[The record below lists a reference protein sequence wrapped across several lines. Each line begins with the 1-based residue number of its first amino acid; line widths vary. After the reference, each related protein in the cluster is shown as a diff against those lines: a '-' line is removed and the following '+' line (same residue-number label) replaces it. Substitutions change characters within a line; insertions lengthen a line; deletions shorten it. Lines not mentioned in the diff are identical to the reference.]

1 MIDVIVFS
9 KNRPLQLYAL
19 LESMFFYTDASQS
32 ASITVIYTC
41 DDLYNN
47 ALNEI
52 IQKFDNVTFIKQSNF
67 KKDVATALF
76 SSTND
81 YCTFLVDDIVF
92 KNTISL
98 GNIVE
103 LLKNNPGL
111 LTYSM
116 RMGLHL
122 SFCYPT
128 DKEQPIPDGSIIS
141 QTFVWNWLNS
151 QGDWNYPLSLDG
163 HVFKKTDIMNWTSK
177 INFNNPNQLEDFMQY
192 AKTLGLPQHCACHVI
207 SSIVNMPINRV
218 QNEYANRCGEVDPAR
233 LLDVW
238 NDRKK
243 IDIEHTFK
251 ILNKSA
257 HFPINIKIVDRE

>member
-1 MIDVIVFS
+1 MIDVIIFS

-19 LESMFFYTDASQS
+19 LESLFSYTDASHV
-32 ASITVIYTC
+32 ANVAVVYAY
-41 DDLYNN
+41 DDLYTE
-47 ALNEI
+47 ALEEVSS
-52 IQKFDNVTFIKQSNF
+52 KFSNIVFIKQSNF
-67 KKDVATALF
+67 KQDVASALF

-81 YCTFLVDDIVF
+81 YCTFLVDDIIF

-98 GNIVE
+98 NNIVE

-122 SFCYPT
+122 NFCYPIN
-128 DKEQPIPDGSIIS
+128 KEQPIPDGSVIS
-141 QTFVWNWLNS
+141 QTFVWNWMNA

-163 HVFKKTDIMNWTSK
+163 HVFKKSDVMSWISK
-177 INFNNPNQLEDFMQY
+177 INFKNPNQLEDFMQH
-192 AKTLGLPQHCACHVI
+192 AKTLGLPQHCACHVF
-207 SSIVNMPINRV
+207 SSIVNVPINRV
-218 QNEYANRCGEVDPAR
+218 QNEYANRCGEVDPAS

-238 NDRKK
+238 RAGKK

-251 ILNKSA
+251 IINDSA
-257 HFPINIKIVDRE
+257 HYPINIKIVDRT